1 MRHARPRKLPIR
13 RSQRSRGLLRK
24 KTKPPDP
31 RIGLKLHHARL
42 TKGLNLKQVASAVGC
57 SESFLSKLE
66 NDRVRPSLAMLHR
79 LVGTLEINVAALFNE
94 TDSDTQAVLVLR
106 PSDRQVI
113 RVDPLWRGE
122 GIELERLIPNAR
134 GVLLQANVHVIAPGS
149 SSDGMIQHDGEE
161 IGYILEGELDLT
173 VDSVTYR
180 LEANNSFFFPS
191 SLPHGYRNPG
201 KVETRVLWVN
211 SPPTF

>member
-1 MRHARPRKLPIR
+1 MRSARSRKLSIK
-13 RSQRSRGLLRK
+13 RSPRLPTPLLRK
-24 KTKPPDP
+24 PRLSQP

-79 LVGTLEINVAALFNE
+79 LVGALEINVTALFNDAD
-94 TDSDTQAVLVLR
+94 TDSRPVLVLR
-106 PSDRQVI
+106 PGDRQVI
-113 RVDPLWRGE
+113 QVDPLWRGK

-134 GVLLQANVHVIAPGS
+134 GALLQANVHVVAPGS

-161 IGYILEGELDLT
+161 IGYILEGKLDLT
-173 VDSVTYR
+173 VDGVTYR
-180 LEANNSFFFPS
+180 LEEGNSFFFSS

-201 KVETRVLWVN
+201 KIKTRVLWVN